1 MALNLRTWPDDLHK
15 KLKTIADIKGSSF
28 NQLMIDIAREYVEK
42 NFKAVIMSALK
53 NDKEDTWN
61 LKP

>member
-1 MALNLRTWPDDLHK
+1 
-15 KLKTIADIKGSSF
+15 
-28 NQLMIDIAREYVEK
+28 MIDIAREYVEK